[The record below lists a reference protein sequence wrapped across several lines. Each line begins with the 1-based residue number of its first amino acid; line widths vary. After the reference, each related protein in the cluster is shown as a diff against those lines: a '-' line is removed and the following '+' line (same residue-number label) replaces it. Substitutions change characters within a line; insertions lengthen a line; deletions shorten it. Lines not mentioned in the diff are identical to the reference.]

1 MAIHTYL
8 RTALLLG
15 AAVVGLASAD
25 ACNPLNGP
33 CPAIPGLA
41 TSTYSIDF
49 TQQTTTP
56 SDWILADAATVNYG
70 APNGANFTFA
80 KRYDAPYIWSRFYV
94 LFGRIEVVLKAAPGA
109 GIITGA
115 VMMSDDLDEIDW
127 EWSGNN
133 FAGSN
138 GKVQTNFFGK
148 GITGYYDRGS
158 TPAVNNPQDQFHTYA
173 LDWSP
178 DALTWS
184 IDGQNV
190 RTLKNSHATSGEYQF
205 PQTPSRLHL
214 GVWCAGDP
222 GNNGATVAWGGG
234 PTNFSQAPFS
244 AYVKSVKITT
254 SSPCSTWQYP
264 NPFDGTYKSVVCTNQ
279 TITNTLPCTYA
290 VAQGDDGYKIATTLG
305 VTLAALKAA
314 NPNVNWDTLLVGQSL
329 NVPGGNCTTS
339 SSGSAVPSAT
349 SASSD
354 MAAATSSANSA
365 AVPTNSNS
373 ATLTSDATSSPSSI
387 SSSESASASIM
398 MSGSAL
404 TAVASSTM
412 AGSSLSSSS
421 QSAPATVYTVVAG
434 DTGYGIPKKLGCSF
448 DEIFGVNP
456 GLDWDNL
463 LVGQTLN
470 LPSGCTRSL
479 TSSTLLPSSGA
490 PTNPAQ
496 PSPSSQ
502 SASLTTETTTPP
514 SDTPTSDNL
523 AAASGTLPSAP
534 AAASS
539 SAPSITSGS
548 TITSTCTVVASQS
561 SVDSAATSTQEDSS
575 LSSNSDAA
583 AASSQPPTTKNA
595 SSQSSNSDTAA
606 ASSQAPATGSVPS
619 TSVSMTSSNTPLS
632 PSSPVP
638 TAAVPSVAT
647 SSGQASVVSIPVS
660 HTSASTTDK
669 VNPVTPASAA
679 KLVCN
684 QDNCLRNLIDPRYSS
699 SMLAFCSSYTTTAS
713 NTAALPTFLGGCS
726 KDVHRVSS
734 ACSCLVSSHAPPTG
748 TPAMA
753 TPALRAGTPSWRLK
767 RNPLRWDR
775 VRV

>member
-1 MAIHTYL
+1 MAIYTYL
-8 RTALLLG
+8 RIALLLG

-133 FAGSN
+133 FAGPN

-190 RTLKNSHATSGEYQF
+190 RTLKNSHATSG
-205 PQTPSRLHL
+205 
-214 GVWCAGDP
+214 DP

-254 SSPCSTWQYP
+254 SNPCSTWQYP
-264 NPFDGTYKSVVCTNQ
+264 SPFDGTYKSVVCTNQ
-279 TITNTLPCTYA
+279 TIANTLPCTYA
-290 VAQGDDGYKIATTLG
+290 VAQEDDGYKIATTLG

-314 NPNVNWDTLLVGQSL
+314 NPNVNWDALLVGQSL

-339 SSGSAVPSAT
+339 SSASAVPST
-349 SASSD
+349 TGSSSD
-354 MAAATSSANSA
+354 LAAATSSADSA
-365 AVPTNSNS
+365 AISTDSNS

-387 SSSESASASIM
+387 SSSESASASITIP
-398 MSGSAL
+398 GSAV

-412 AGSSLSSSS
+412 ADSSMSSSTE
-421 QSAPATVYTVVAG
+421 SAPATVYTVVAG

-448 DEIFGVNP
+448 DELFGVNP

-470 LPSGCTRSL
+470 LPSGCTSSL
-479 TSSTLLPSSGA
+479 TSSTSLPSSGA

-502 SASLTTETTTPP
+502 SASVTTETTTPP
-514 SDTPTSDNL
+514 SATPTSDNL
-523 AAASGTLPSAP
+523 AAASGASPSVP

-539 SAPSITSGS
+539 SAPSIIPGS
-548 TITSTCTVVASQS
+548 TITSTCTVVASQLT
-561 SVDSAATSTQEDSS
+561 VDSAASSTEAASS
-575 LSSNSDAA
+575 PSSNSDI
-583 AASSQPPTTKNA
+583 
-595 SSQSSNSDTAA
+595 AA

-619 TSVSMTSSNTPLS
+619 TSASITSSKAPLS
-632 PSSPVP
+632 LSSPTP
-638 TAAVPSVAT
+638 TAAGSPVAT
-647 SSGQASVVSIPVS
+647 SSGQASVVPVP
-660 HTSASTTDK
+660 STTDK

-679 KLVCN
+679 KMVCN

-699 SMLAFCSSYTTTAS
+699 PMLAFCSSYTTTAS

-734 ACSCLVSSHAPPTG
+734 ACSCFLSSHAPPTG

-753 TPALRAGTPSWRLK
+753 TPALWAGTPSWRLK